1 MGMPNGRASR
11 LVPFAMPQ
19 PPPANA
25 IAPLTPPDGFAA
37 AATALGVEFDP
48 GDTERLGRFLA
59 LLLHANETTNLT
71 AITDPTQAWTKH
83 ILDAVSLVPVLASL
97 QSEESMKARHDADAG
112 SGQAAAVRPLSVVD
126 IGSGGGVPAIPLAI
140 VMPDVRFTMVESTGK
155 KVEFLN
161 RTIADLGLTNARV
174 LQTRAETM
182 GQEHK
187 VHREHYDAGIARALG
202 HLAVVAELCGPL
214 VRPYG
219 IVVAVKGAKAE
230 AELAETAKAMGL
242 LGLRHVQTTETPT
255 GRLVIMEKT
264 TRTPR
269 LYPRKDGEP
278 ARVPLGVPRAR

>member
-1 MGMPNGRASR
+1 
-11 LVPFAMPQ
+11 MPQ
-19 PPPANA
+19 PPPADA
-25 IAPLTPPDGFAA
+25 LAPLLPPDGFPAA
-37 AATALGVEFDP
+37 AAALGVEFDP

-71 AITDPTQAWTKH
+71 AITDPAQAWTKH
-83 ILDAVSLVPVLASL
+83 ILDALSLVPVLASL
-97 QSEESMKARHDADAG
+97 ETVEATKTRDDADERP
-112 SGQAAAVRPLSVVD
+112 AAKGVNGAEPVARQLSVVD

-155 KVEFLN
+155 KVDFLN

-174 LQTRAETM
+174 LQARAETI

-187 VHREHYDAGIARALG
+187 VHREHYDAAIARALG

-214 VRPYG
+214 VRPHG
-219 IVVAVKGAKAE
+219 IVIAVKGAKAE
-230 AELAETAKAMGL
+230 AELAETNKALGL

-278 ARVPLGVPRAR
+278 ARVPLGVPRER